1 MQGHHGHDEY
11 GGDKE
16 EKTQPD
22 SRWDVSGRKR
32 IHVR

>member
-16 EKTQPD
+16 EKLSLTQD
-22 SRWDVSGRKR
+22 GMCQAGY
-32 IHVR
+32 IM